1 LQLQADLYTFLVQ
14 ICKAILARI
23 SENPTAQVSSKAAAK
38 ATINSSDRFR
48 LEMDVDSL
56 FRRQLEAN
64 YKLPGLLN
72 LVHLKDMISARCSA
86 AEDHIWA
93 LGEDPSYF
101 ETNVHAFRD
110 HQQGLVSYEGLSETL
125 NSYPSATPI
134 WESALNQMLHTSAA
148 IHEYWT
154 WLSELVSSLHEAY
167 YTHNLDIMHVMPPD
181 EYVVAFL
188 RFHRALKLGAQQ
200 FAPIATQLF

>member
-154 WLSELVSSLHEAY
+154 WLSELVSSLHEAH
-167 YTHNLDIMHVMPPD
+167 YTHNLDNMHVMPPD

-188 RFHRALKLGAQQ
+188 RFHRAFKLGAQQ
-200 FAPIATQLF
+200 FAPVATQLF